1 MLRYRRRKRGGGN
14 VSQSNEQQ
22 WKLLLLDA
30 LLKERRE
37 QAQQAIEEVYPYD
50 LAKLYVELEPVE
62 QERLLRYL
70 DHERLADV
78 IEELELEQQLEV
90 LRRLDVEHAGHVM
103 DLMENDDLVDLLE
116 ELQEEEVDRLLSGM
130 RQDEA
135 LVVRNLLTYPVET
148 AGRLMT
154 NRFIWVPE
162 DFTVGETVEK
172 MRDYIEYS
180 ETINYVY
187 VVNQLSELVGVI
199 SYRNLIL
206 ANNAEQIGDV
216 MDQKVIRVS
225 AETDQEDVA
234 KMFERYDLVS
244 LPVVEGDVL
253 VGLIT
258 VDDALDVLREE
269 ANEDIEKLAAS
280 GKSIDFETK
289 PLIAATRRLPWL
301 ILLLFIG
308 LVSGS
313 IISQFEETL
322 SKVVALAFFM
332 PMIAG
337 MTGNT
342 GTQSLAVVVRGLIT
356 REVDKKVVTRL
367 ILREFRVGL
376 IIGVTCGIL
385 IAIIAYVWQGNPI
398 LGLVVGS
405 SLIITLIF
413 GTLAGTII
421 PLILHRLK
429 IDPAIASGPLI
440 TTLNDI
446 LSLLVYFGIATAFIN
461 HLM

>member
-1 MLRYRRRKRGGGN
+1 M
-14 VSQSNEQQ
+14 SQPEEQQ
-22 WKLLLLDA
+22 WKLLLLEA
-30 LLKERRE
+30 LVKERRE
-37 QAQQAIEEVYPYD
+37 EAQQVIEEVYPYD
-50 LAKLYVELEPVE
+50 LANWYGELGTTE

-78 IEELELEQQLEV
+78 IEELELDEQLEV
-90 LRRLDVEHAGHVM
+90 LRRLDVDHAGHVM
-103 DLMENDDLVDLLE
+103 DLMENDDVADILE
-116 ELQEEEVDRLLSGM
+116 ELPEAEVDRLLSGM
-130 RQDEA
+130 RPDEA
-135 LVVRNLLTYPVET
+135 LVVRNLLTYPAET

-154 NRFIWVPE
+154 NRFIWVTDE
-162 DFTVGETVEK
+162 STVGETIEK

-187 VVNQLSELVGVI
+187 VVNQLSQLVGVI
-199 SYRNLIL
+199 SYRDLIL
-206 ANNAEQIGDV
+206 ASNDERIADV
-216 MDQKVIRVS
+216 MDRKVISVS
-225 AETDQEDVA
+225 SETDQEDVA

-269 ANEDIEKLAAS
+269 ANEDIEKLSAS
-280 GKSIDFETK
+280 GKSIDFDTK
-289 PLIAATRRLPWL
+289 PWVAATRRLPWL

-367 ILREFRVGL
+367 IIRELRVGL

-385 IAIIAYVWQGNPI
+385 IAIIAYVWQGDPI

-421 PLILHRLK
+421 PLILHRLN

-446 LSLLVYFGIATAFIN
+446 LSLLVYFGIATAFISR
-461 HLM
+461 LM

>member
-1 MLRYRRRKRGGGN
+1 M
-14 VSQSNEQQ
+14 SQPEEQQ
-22 WKLLLLDA
+22 WKLLLLEA
-30 LLKERRE
+30 LVKERRE
-37 QAQQAIEEVYPYD
+37 EAQQVIEEVYPYD
-50 LAKLYVELEPVE
+50 LANWYGELEKTE

-78 IEELELEQQLEV
+78 IEELEIDEQLEV
-90 LRRLDVEHAGHVM
+90 LRRLDVDHAGHVM
-103 DLMENDDLVDLLE
+103 DLMENDDVADILE
-116 ELQEEEVDRLLSGM
+116 ELPDDEVDRLLSGM
-130 RQDEA
+130 RPDEA
-135 LVVRNLLTYPVET
+135 LVVRNLLTYPAET

-154 NRFIWVPE
+154 NRFIWVTDE
-162 DFTVGETVEK
+162 STVGETIEK

-187 VVNQLSELVGVI
+187 VVNQLSQLVGVI
-199 SYRNLIL
+199 SYRDLIL
-206 ANNAEQIGDV
+206 ASNDERIADV
-216 MDQKVIRVS
+216 MDRKVISVS
-225 AETDQEDVA
+225 SETDQEDVA

-269 ANEDIEKLAAS
+269 ANEDIEKLSAS
-280 GKSIDFETK
+280 GKSIDFDTK
-289 PLIAATRRLPWL
+289 PWVAATRRLPWL

-356 REVDKKVVTRL
+356 REVDKRVVTRL
-367 ILREFRVGL
+367 IIRELRVGL

-385 IAIIAYVWQGNPI
+385 IAIIAYVWQGDPI

-421 PLILHRLK
+421 PLILHRLN

-446 LSLLVYFGIATAFIN
+446 LSLLVYFGIATAFISR
-461 HLM
+461 LM

>member
-1 MLRYRRRKRGGGN
+1 M
-14 VSQSNEQQ
+14 SQPEEQQ
-22 WKLLLLDA
+22 WKLLLLEA
-30 LLKERRE
+30 LVKERRE
-37 QAQQAIEEVYPYD
+37 EAQQVIEEVYPYD
-50 LAKLYVELEPVE
+50 LANWYGELGKTE

-78 IEELELEQQLEV
+78 IEELELDEQLEV
-90 LRRLDVEHAGHVM
+90 LRRLDVDHAGHVM
-103 DLMENDDLVDLLE
+103 DLMENDDVADILE
-116 ELQEEEVDRLLSGM
+116 ELPDAEVDRLLSGM
-130 RQDEA
+130 RPDEA
-135 LVVRNLLTYPVET
+135 LVVRNLLTYPAET

-154 NRFIWVPE
+154 NRFIWVTDE
-162 DFTVGETVEK
+162 STVGETIEK

-187 VVNQLSELVGVI
+187 VVNQLSQLVGVI
-199 SYRNLIL
+199 SYRDLIL
-206 ANNAEQIGDV
+206 ASNDERIADV
-216 MDQKVIRVS
+216 MDRKVISVS
-225 AETDQEDVA
+225 SETDQEDVA

-269 ANEDIEKLAAS
+269 ANEDIEKLSAS
-280 GKSIDFETK
+280 GKSIDFDTK
-289 PLIAATRRLPWL
+289 PWVAATRRLPWL

-367 ILREFRVGL
+367 IIRELRVGL

-385 IAIIAYVWQGNPI
+385 IAIIAYVWQGDPI

-421 PLILHRLK
+421 PLILHRLN

-446 LSLLVYFGIATAFIN
+446 LSLLVYFGIATAFISR
-461 HLM
+461 LM

>member
-1 MLRYRRRKRGGGN
+1 MGVRRLR
-14 VSQSNEQQ
+14 QTAEQQ
-22 WKLLLLDA
+22 WKWLLLDA
-30 LLKERRE
+30 LAKEKRE
-37 QAQQAIEEVYPYD
+37 QAQQVIEEVYPYD
-50 LAKLYVELEPVE
+50 IAQVYEELGEDD
-62 QERLLRYL
+62 QARLLDYL

-78 IEELELEQQLEV
+78 LEELEGEQRLAV
-90 LRRLDVEHAGHVM
+90 LRRLDVERAGHVL
-103 DLMENDDLVDLLE
+103 DLMENDDVADLLE
-116 ELQEEEVDRLLSGM
+116 ELGPEETDRLLGSM
-130 RQDEA
+130 RTDEA
-135 LVVRNLLTYPVET
+135 LIVRNLLTYPPET

-154 NRFIWVPE
+154 NRFIWVGE
-162 DFTVGETVEK
+162 DFTVGETIEK

-199 SYRNLIL
+199 SYRDVIL
-206 ANNAEQIGDV
+206 AENTERISDV
-216 MDQKVIRVS
+216 METKVIRVA
-225 AETDQEDVA
+225 AETDQEEVA
-234 KMFERYDLVS
+234 QLFERYDLVS

-269 ANEDIEKLAAS
+269 ANEDIEKLSAS

-289 PLIAATRRLPWL
+289 PWIAATRRLPWL
-301 ILLLFIG
+301 VLLLFIG

-356 REVDKKVVTRL
+356 REVDKRVATRL
-367 ILREFRVGL
+367 ILRELWVGL
-376 IIGVTCGIL
+376 IIGVICGVL
-385 IAIIAYVWQGNPI
+385 IAIIAYVWQGSAV

-405 SLIITLIF
+405 SLVITLIF

-446 LSLLVYFGIATAFIN
+446 LSLLVYFGIATAFISR
-461 HLM
+461 LM

>member
-1 MLRYRRRKRGGGN
+1 M
-14 VSQSNEQQ
+14 SQSEEQQ
-22 WKLLLLDA
+22 WKLLLLEA
-30 LLKERRE
+30 LMKERRE
-37 QAQQAIEEVYPYD
+37 DAQQVIEEVYPYD
-50 LAKLYVELEPVE
+50 LANWYGELGPTE

-103 DLMENDDLVDLLE
+103 DLMENDDLADILE
-116 ELQEEEVDRLLSGM
+116 ELPKEEVDRLLSGM

-135 LVVRNLLTYPVET
+135 LIVRNLLTYPAET

-154 NRFIWVPE
+154 NRFIWVTDE
-162 DFTVGETVEK
+162 STIGETVEK

-187 VVNQLSELVGVI
+187 VVNQLSQLVGVI
-199 SYRNLIL
+199 SYRDLIL
-206 ANNAEQIGDV
+206 ASNEERIADV
-216 MDQKVIRVS
+216 MDRKVISVS
-225 AETDQEDVA
+225 SETDQEDVA

-244 LPVVEGDVL
+244 LPVVEGQVL

-269 ANEDIEKLAAS
+269 ANEDIEKLSAS
-280 GKSIDFETK
+280 GKSIDFDTK
-289 PLIAATRRLPWL
+289 PWTAATRRLPWL

-367 ILREFRVGL
+367 IMRELRVGL

-385 IAIIAYVWQGNPI
+385 IAIIAYVWQGDPI

-421 PLILHRLK
+421 PLILHRLN

-446 LSLLVYFGIATAFIN
+446 LSLLVYFGIATAFISR
-461 HLM
+461 LM